1 MLIPGA
7 FSAIDFAKT
16 AAKNQK
22 AVNFKNMIIM
32 LVILYL
38 AIFCANSFAAH
49 MLPLKESVVIKLK
62 LSSRDFNR
70 IKVSDDRINQAF
82 ANFNE
87 LFMEKDELLG
97 QLFIKPKSQQSKPI
111 ALTLTTE
118 KGKTQDFL
126 FEFADVCS
134 QTVIL
139 TNPAPKL
146 VQSLDLNERASRL
159 LQEFS
164 QGLHKDSKKANR
176 AIAVRSPWKLKLKS
190 FSKKDNLIAHKLE
203 LTNTSR
209 QIQKIRACNLWQDST
224 LAMQIDNE
232 NLGPGVTT
240 VVWLVSDSRGMV

>member
-1 MLIPGA
+1 MMLIPGA

-87 LFMEKDELLG
+87 LFIMY
-97 QLFIKPKSQQSKPI
+97 
-111 ALTLTTE
+111 
-118 KGKTQDFL
+118 
-126 FEFADVCS
+126 
-134 QTVIL
+134 
-139 TNPAPKL
+139 
-146 VQSLDLNERASRL
+146 
-159 LQEFS
+159 
-164 QGLHKDSKKANR
+164 
-176 AIAVRSPWKLKLKS
+176 
-190 FSKKDNLIAHKLE
+190 
-203 LTNTSR
+203 
-209 QIQKIRACNLWQDST
+209 
-224 LAMQIDNE
+224 
-232 NLGPGVTT
+232 
-240 VVWLVSDSRGMV
+240 